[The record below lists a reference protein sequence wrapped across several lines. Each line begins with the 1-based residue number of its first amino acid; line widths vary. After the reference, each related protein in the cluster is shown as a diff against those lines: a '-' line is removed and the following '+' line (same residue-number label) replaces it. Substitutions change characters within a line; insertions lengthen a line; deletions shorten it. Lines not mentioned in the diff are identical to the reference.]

1 MALGFMAAFIA
12 MAENSDSLKLWLNAM
27 LEVGATTVPSH
38 FLAFMAFLA
47 AFMAFI
53 VVVAFFSADVGSCS
67 SPLTDRGHDLRCANF
82 GCDDWARPT
91 GCSGRNTD
99 EELVDDVQEDDHGDE
114 PAHPSWGQVSCD
126 DNFHSIL
133 TRS

>member
-53 VVVAFFSADVGSCS
+53 VVVAFFSAASELRLSLLSSPSCLWVSLPPS
-67 SPLTDRGHDLRCANF
+67 SPLQR
-82 GCDDWARPT
+82 
-91 GCSGRNTD
+91 
-99 EELVDDVQEDDHGDE
+99 
-114 PAHPSWGQVSCD
+114 
-126 DNFHSIL
+126 I
-133 TRS
+133 